1 MHQQLDV
8 LLPALVD
15 HSRHGRGYAI
25 FAVRGPI
32 PIILTLVLPAVEI
45 GVMTTTLHTELQAR
59 VTSNDSYT
67 LATRHVSLVLRTM
80 CGSRTGGWSLP
91 WVMSD

>member
-15 HSRHGRGYAI
+15 HPRHGRGYAI

-45 GVMTTTLHTELQAR
+45 GVMTTTLPTELQAR